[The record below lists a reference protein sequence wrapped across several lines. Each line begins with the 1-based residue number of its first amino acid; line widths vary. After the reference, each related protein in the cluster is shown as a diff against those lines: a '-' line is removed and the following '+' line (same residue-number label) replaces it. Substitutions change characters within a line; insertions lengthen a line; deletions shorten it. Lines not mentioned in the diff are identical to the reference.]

1 MNKQEMLDVVNEVID
16 DANRKV
22 KDQEELIERL
32 REERKAILIGA
43 CILIFILLIV

>member
-1 MNKQEMLDVVNEVID
+1 MLDVVNEVID

-32 REERKAILIGA
+32 REERNAILIGA